1 MIRDNLLPAAEL
13 YSLESDQ
20 VIPLTTGRDL
30 RLALKRYR
38 IPASVMAMIANLSD
52 WELKQALGQRRLS
65 GTMLVWYQCMRRY
78 EHSLTETI
86 QADMRQYGESVL
98 PRFLSDRHMAMY
110 APEAWAILPSAR
122 IASSICDWV
131 SEHIEGTDNCGVKI
145 YDFNQ
150 LRYDRWLEEHALRH
164 DSDVLDFWFA
174 KQYS

>member
-13 YSLESDQ
+13 YALESDR

-38 IPASVMAMIANLSD
+38 IPASSLAMIANLSD
-52 WELKQALGQRRLS
+52 RELEQALGQRKLS
-65 GTMLVWYQCMRRY
+65 GTTLVWYQCMRRY
-78 EHSLTETI
+78 EHWLTETI
-86 QADMRQYGESVL
+86 QADLRQPGECVL

-110 APEAWAILPSAR
+110 SPEAWAILPSAR
-122 IASSICDWV
+122 IASGICSWV
-131 SEHIEGTDNCGVKI
+131 SEHIKVTDNDRVKI
-145 YDFNQ
+145 YDFNK
-150 LRYDRWLEEHALRH
+150 LRYDRWLDENSLRH

>member
-52 WELKQALGQRRLS
+52 WELEHALGQRRLS

-110 APEAWAILPSAR
+110 SPEAWAILPSAR
-122 IASSICDWV
+122 IASGIRCWV
-131 SEHIEGTDNCGVKI
+131 SEHIEGADNCRVKI
-145 YDFNQ
+145 YDFNK
-150 LRYDRWLEEHALRH
+150 LSYDRWLDEHSLRH
-164 DSDVLDFWFA
+164 DSDVLDFWCA